1 MKNRVRLF
9 ISALSLSLLSAAV
22 GTAALAK
29 DGAFHT
35 ATTPAEKALA
45 HVLDLSSKDGNL
57 FSFVLNQPDRD
68 QTKDVTYQGLFTNA
82 LLATLAE
89 RERKLVEE
97 SCGGVYLDGEIC
109 GIDYDPIAC
118 AQDYSDTG
126 NLYRSDMVQPDLA
139 VVSYTIP
146 GELAD
151 QAVAIAQYRLV
162 RRGEAWLIDSVR
174 CSD

>member
-1 MKNRVRLF
+1 MKKRVRFF
-9 ISALSLSLLSAAV
+9 IGALSLSLLSAAV

-29 DGAFHT
+29 DGTFHT

-57 FSFVLNQPDRD
+57 FSFVLNHPDRD
-68 QTKDVTYQGLFTNA
+68 HTKDLTYQGFFTNE

-109 GIDYDPIAC
+109 GMDYDPIAC
-118 AQDYSDTG
+118 AQDYSDSG
-126 NLYRSDMVQPDLA
+126 NLYRSEMSQSDLA
-139 VVSYTIP
+139 IISYTVP
-146 GELAD
+146 GDLAD
-151 QAVAIAQYRLV
+151 QATPIAQYRLV